1 MKIIELEEGDS
12 TNEYIKWGNCQEEV
26 IVTAA
31 RQTGGRGT
39 KGRSFVSEEGGLY
52 LSALRLHKN
61 FDPSKTFSI
70 MSDSCVAVCRTL
82 ESFGLRPVIKWAN
95 DVLVGGRKICG
106 TLIENT
112 FCSDNVCRSVVGIGL
127 NVNNALAGLANIA
140 TSMSEQ
146 AGRKFCLADVK
157 STLLEMLEGG
167 YSVAEYKR
175 YIDWFG
181 RKITLVREGER
192 QFVTALDVDAGGRLV
207 VRTDDGRVAAVSS
220 GEMSLILK

>member
-1 MKIIELEEGDS
+1 MKIVELEETDS
-12 TNEYIKWGNCQEEV
+12 TNEYIKRGNFCEDTAV
-26 IVTAA
+26 FAA
-31 RQTGGRGT
+31 RQTSGRGT
-39 KGRSFVSEEGGLY
+39 KGRSFISDEGGLY
-52 LSALRLHKN
+52 VSVLRIYRDFDFSSA
-61 FDPSKTFSI
+61 FGI
-70 MSDSCVAVCRTL
+70 MVNACVAVCRTL
-82 ESFGLRPVIKWAN
+82 ESFGLHPVIKWAN

-157 STLLEMLEGG
+157 STLLEMLGGG

-207 VRTDDGRVAAVSS
+207 VRTDDGRVTAVSS